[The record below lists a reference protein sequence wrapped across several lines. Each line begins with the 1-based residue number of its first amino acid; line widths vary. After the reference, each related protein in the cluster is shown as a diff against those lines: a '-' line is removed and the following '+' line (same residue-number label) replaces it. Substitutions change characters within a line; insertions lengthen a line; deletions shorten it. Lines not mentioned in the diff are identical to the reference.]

1 MNLAK
6 FPRRGYV
13 TEPTPLEAL
22 PNFSKAL
29 GADINIYIKRDDLLP
44 GTAGGNKTRKLDFS
58 MADAINQG
66 ADTII
71 TCGAVQSNHCRLTLA
86 WAVKEGLDCHL
97 VLEERVKDS
106 YNPEASGN
114 NFLFQL
120 LGVKSVTVVPGGS
133 NMLGEMEK
141 LAEKLRAE
149 DKKPYIVPGGASNK
163 IGALGYVSCAEEVLR
178 QLFDRGLAIDHM
190 VVPSGSAGTHAGI
203 IAGMVGN
210 NAGIPVTGIGV
221 NRKKPVQEAAVLNLA
236 NETLEYIG
244 VETRVPAEKVV
255 AFDDYVGPGYSLPT
269 DAMVEAVKK
278 YSGVDFNDWK
288 TDEDAIAA
296 AKEHH
301 VELPEV
307 PTKGAIL
314 AEFFDAFVEDKL
326 IQPTFIY
333 DYPVEISPLAKRKP
347 DDPAFTERFEYF
359 IDCTEYG
366 NAFSELNDPIDQ
378 KGRFERQ
385 VAERKAI
392 EPDCKAQVD
401 YDYVNALEYGLPP
414 TGGLGFGV
422 DRLVMLLTDS
432 ASIRDVLLFPTMK
445 PID

>member
-149 DKKPYIVPGGASNK
+149 GKKPYIVPGGASNK

-190 VVPSGSAGTHAGI
+190 VVPSGSAAPTRASSRAWSATTRASRSPASASTARSPFRRPPSSTLPMKPSNI
-203 IAGMVGN
+203 SVS
-210 NAGIPVTGIGV
+210 
-221 NRKKPVQEAAVLNLA
+221 KPVC
-236 NETLEYIG
+236 
-244 VETRVPAEKVV
+244 P
-255 AFDDYVGPGYSLPT
+255 P
-269 DAMVEAVKK
+269 KK
-278 YSGVDFNDWK
+278 S
-288 TDEDAIAA
+288 
-296 AKEHH
+296 
-301 VELPEV
+301 
-307 PTKGAIL
+307 
-314 AEFFDAFVEDKL
+314 
-326 IQPTFIY
+326 
-333 DYPVEISPLAKRKP
+333 
-347 DDPAFTERFEYF
+347 
-359 IDCTEYG
+359 
-366 NAFSELNDPIDQ
+366 
-378 KGRFERQ
+378 
-385 VAERKAI
+385 
-392 EPDCKAQVD
+392 
-401 YDYVNALEYGLPP
+401 
-414 TGGLGFGV
+414 
-422 DRLVMLLTDS
+422 
-432 ASIRDVLLFPTMK
+432 
-445 PID
+445 